1 MIPLKP
7 VLSFFCIFCYNGAM
21 IRTEAAYPQGG
32 CCMYRILEWNPQLH
46 PYVGAIEHRMQDRV
60 RFSVLVR
67 KVLISQ

>member
-1 MIPLKP
+1 
-7 VLSFFCIFCYNGAM
+7 M

-46 PYVGAIEHRMQDRV
+46 PYAGAIEHRMQDRV

-67 KVLISQ
+67 KVVISQ